1 MLRNRR
7 IKGCHKVIKA
17 VKRFVEIRANEIRK
31 VRCFLDDK
39 FSRLWQRFA
48 ICALKP
54 DAAEPLVVFLVPFTD
69 RVSGGLMSITAMAMV
84 TRRLLPRATVVLS
97 TLPGTQTK
105 RRISLFPNEERI
117 FVFSLL
123 CRRMRPGRMVLHIP
137 EMMLAKFCAELPS
150 GFREWLRAIPDLQV
164 NILNQNILMMPEP
177 KLWKGLFDLTSN
189 VTQTTAHRSYS
200 TQEVCDRFGVPLH
213 HLSVYLDTNHWPCTP
228 FDKKEKLIVFSPD
241 GNSHSGEIKE
251 VIRRELPEYRIA
263 VVRNLKFMDYLRL
276 VSRAMCTIT
285 FGEGFDAYFCQPVE
299 VGSLGFAVY
308 NEEFFPGREWL
319 SLPNV
324 YASWEEMAQRLP
336 GDIRRLER
344 NSAEYYAIQRRQGG
358 MIAAIY
364 GYDKFED
371 NLRRFYG
378 GQYDYHPKRP
388 VSI

>member
-1 MLRNRR
+1 MTLERF
-7 IKGCHKVIKA
+7 IE
-17 VKRFVEIRANEIRK
+17 KRCNEIRK
-31 VRCFLDDK
+31 IRCFFDDK
-39 FSRLWQRFA
+39 FSRIRQNEEIHTLE
-48 ICALKP
+48 LKTRRM
-54 DAAEPLVVFLVPFTD
+54 LIVFLIPFVD
-69 RVSGGLMSITAMAMV
+69 RVSGGLMSIVSTAMV
-84 TRRLLPRATVVLS
+84 TRRLLPDAAVVLS
-97 TLPGTQTK
+97 TLPSTPTK
-105 RRISLFPNEERI
+105 RRIKMFSNQEKI
-117 FVFSLL
+117 FRLQLL
-123 CRRMRPGRMVLHIP
+123 CRKTMPCRMILHIP
-137 EMMLAKFCAELPS
+137 EMMVASFCENLPCAC
-150 GFREWLRAIPDLQV
+150 REWLRAIPDLQV
-164 NILNQNILMMPEP
+164 NIMNQNILMMPEP
-177 KLWKGLFDLTSN
+177 ELWKGLFDLTTN

-213 HLSVYLDTNHWPCTP
+213 HLSVYLDTNHWPSTP

-241 GNSHSGEIKE
+241 GNSHSREIE
-251 VIRRELPEYRIA
+251 DVIRRELPEYRIV
-263 VVRNLKFMDYLRL
+263 VVRNLKFVEYLRL

-324 YASWEEMAQRLP
+324 YASGEEMARRLP

-344 NSAEYYAIQRRQGG
+344 DSAEYYAIQRRQGG

-378 GQYDYHPKRP
+378 GRYDYHPRKS
-388 VSI
+388 VST